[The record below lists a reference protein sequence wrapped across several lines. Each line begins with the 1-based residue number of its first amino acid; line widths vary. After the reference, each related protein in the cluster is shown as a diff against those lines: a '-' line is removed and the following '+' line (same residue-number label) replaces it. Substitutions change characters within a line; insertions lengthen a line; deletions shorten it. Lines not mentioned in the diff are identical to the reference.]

1 MARRI
6 IERAMRR
13 ERLAH
18 SILLFGPSL
27 TQLEKLAWEIGRSL
41 LKAPRDSIDHPDFL
55 QLRPTGKARNIR
67 IGEPGNPER
76 STVRHFNQQIAQS
89 PYSGDRKVAVVVEA
103 DRFNKNAANAFLK
116 TLEEPP
122 LDTTILLLTT
132 RPYSLLPTIRSR
144 CLRIRVSDKTDRD
157 DDPETTAWLGRY
169 RDWLNSLAA
178 GLPAKEEV
186 PNLVL
191 GLYAMVSD
199 FKMDLERITKESLRG
214 HPDLRGDGLSDE
226 EKKALEARIAVS
238 VRERLLISMEEIT
251 VEFARG
257 LASSGK
263 HSIASRLPAAI
274 DALENTFRLLQVNY
288 QVQNGVEQ
296 FLLASLR
303 IWTAPRG

>member
-1 MARRI
+1 MARTI
-6 IERAMRR
+6 LKRAMRR
-13 ERLAH
+13 GRLAH
-18 SILLFGPSL
+18 SILLFGTSL
-27 TQLEKLAWEIGRSL
+27 TQLEKLAWEVGCSL
-41 LKAPRDSIDHPDFL
+41 LNIPRESTDHTDFL

-67 IGEPGNPER
+67 IGEKENPDK

-89 PYSGDRKVAVVVEA
+89 PYSGDKKVAVVVEA
-103 DRFNKNAANAFLK
+103 DRFNTRAANAFLK

-144 CLRIRVSDKTDRD
+144 CLRIRVSDQTDRD

-169 RDWLNSLAA
+169 RDWLNSLSA

-191 GLYAMVSD
+191 GLYALVSD
-199 FKMDLERITKESLRG
+199 FKTDLERITKESLRG
-214 HPDLRGDGLSDE
+214 HPDLKRDGLSDE
-226 EKKALEARIAVS
+226 EKSAIEAGISVS

-251 VEFARG
+251 AEFARG
-257 LASSGK
+257 LADSGND
-263 HSIASRLPAAI
+263 SIASRLPAAI
-274 DALENTFRLLQVNY
+274 DALEDTSRLLRVNY
-288 QVQNGVEQ
+288 QVQSAVEQ